1 MKITESEHDQIIQ
14 TIQEFQKKLDDMGVA
29 TGIISINC
37 DLEDI
42 GWLPVHFSFGD
53 PMSADGLAWD
63 FLNTPDDDDDDFII
77 GMVGPDGDGDAE
89 GEAWKS

>member
-42 GWLPVHFSFGD
+42 GWLPAHFSFGD

-89 GEAWKS
+89 GEAWKG